1 MGKERVVVAMSGG
14 VDSCVAAWLLKNEG
28 YDVVGITMK
37 LWSDTTPNSTPTYS
51 KGCCTLEDI
60 EDARRV
66 CQIIGAP
73 HYVMNFE
80 KEFQSHVIDYFCD
93 EYQRGRTPH
102 PCLACNDKIKFDFLM
117 QRVRALDVDYIATG
131 HYARLER
138 LGQEIRLLSG
148 LDQMKDQSYALFNL
162 RPEQTKHLM
171 LPIGWYSKKEIRD
184 IAKSA
189 NLPVAEKPDSQDICF
204 IPQNDYRA
212 FLSDRFTPTPG
223 KIIDTQGKVLG
234 HHQGIENFTIGQR
247 RGLGIQ
253 NESPLFVISL
263 DVQKSE
269 VIVGS
274 ADGLLKNT
282 LYATDVNYISGT
294 PPVTPIEVDAK
305 IRYKSSR
312 SKATIVP
319 FGTEAKV
326 CFEEPQRA
334 VTPGQAVVFYVGE
347 EVLGGGY
354 IDDRID
360 CLEQI

>member
-1 MGKERVVVAMSGG
+1 MR
-14 VDSCVAAWLLKNEG
+14 
-28 YDVVGITMK
+28 
-37 LWSDTTPNSTPTYS
+37 YS
-51 KGCCTLEDI
+51 KHGRSLRNLINDNVI
-60 EDARRV
+60 GVHDG
-66 CQIIGAP
+66 II
-73 HYVMNFE
+73 
-80 KEFQSHVIDYFCD
+80 
-93 EYQRGRTPH
+93 
-102 PCLACNDKIKFDFLM
+102 
-117 QRVRALDVDYIATG
+117 
-131 HYARLER
+131 
-138 LGQEIRLLSG
+138 
-148 LDQMKDQSYALFNL
+148 
-162 RPEQTKHLM
+162 
-171 LPIGWYSKKEIRD
+171 
-184 IAKSA
+184 
-189 NLPVAEKPDSQDICF
+189 
-204 IPQNDYRA
+204 
-212 FLSDRFTPTPG
+212 
-223 KIIDTQGKVLG
+223 
-234 HHQGIENFTIGQR
+234 NFTIGQR

-274 ADGLLKNT
+274 ADGLLKDT

-294 PPVTPIEVDAK
+294 PPVGPIEVDAK

-360 CLEQI
+360 CPEQI